1 MSEGLANAIFGGNM
15 ASTLFGSGSLLAG
28 GVHHCPCCGRV
39 SDQAQ
44 AMATNQAANV
54 AYNSDWQQ
62 RQAAQMMNSWSSSW
76 STPLPR
82 PAGIYWRRTGGK
94 THTVEV
100 VR

>member
-1 MSEGLANAIFGGNM
+1 MSVEQIRCTADHLALM
-15 ASTLFGSGSLLAG
+15 SRETQK
-28 GVHHCPCCGRV
+28 V
-39 SDQAQ
+39 
-44 AMATNQAANV
+44 MQAA
-54 AYNSDWQQ
+54 ALGDKFH
-62 RQAAQMMNSWSSSW
+62 W

>member
-1 MSEGLANAIFGGNM
+1 MSDPCETCDCSVIDDACLRR
-15 ASTLFGSGSLLAG
+15 LSLRG
-28 GVHHCPCCGRV
+28 
-39 SDQAQ
+39 DE
-44 AMATNQAANV
+44 AMTRLSAKIDAVDAKWMQWV
-54 AYNSDWQQ
+54 AEMT
-62 RQAAQMMNSWSSSW
+62 AHW

>member
-1 MSEGLANAIFGGNM
+1 MSETRAALAYKARIGNAKID
-15 ASTLFGSGSLLAG
+15 AAHAKWI
-28 GVHHCPCCGRV
+28 VHVANNRV
-39 SDQAQ
+39 HAID
-44 AMATNQAANV
+44 V
-54 AYNSDWQQ
+54 LH
-62 RQAAQMMNSWSSSW
+62 W

>member
-1 MSEGLANAIFGGNM
+1 MADHLALMSRETQQQM
-15 ASTLFGSGSLLAG
+15 
-28 GVHHCPCCGRV
+28 
-39 SDQAQ
+39 
-44 AMATNQAANV
+44 QAA
-54 AYNSDWQQ
+54 ALGDTFH
-62 RQAAQMMNSWSSSW
+62 W